1 VAGGKSL
8 SFGRH
13 SGQTGGMSSSKK
25 DPSPEAQ
32 DATDEHGAPED
43 VRAKF
48 REALEKKHGTGGVNG
63 NPHAQGGSMAPHTND
78 KVTRQFRRK
87 SGG

>member
-1 VAGGKSL
+1 
-8 SFGRH
+8 
-13 SGQTGGMSSSKK
+13 MSSSEK
-25 DPSPEAQ
+25 DTAAASDQALPN
-32 DATDEHGAPED
+32 DATEAAED
-43 VRAKF
+43 DVKAKF
-48 REALEKKHGTGGVNG
+48 RAALEKKHGGGAVNG

>member
-1 VAGGKSL
+1 
-8 SFGRH
+8 
-13 SGQTGGMSSSKK
+13 MSSSEK
-25 DPSPEAQ
+25 DTSAASDPAAADQP
-32 DATDEHGAPED
+32 DD
-43 VRAKF
+43 VKAKF
-48 REALEKKHGTGGVNG
+48 RAALEKKHGGGAVNG

>member
-1 VAGGKSL
+1 
-8 SFGRH
+8 
-13 SGQTGGMSSSKK
+13 MSSSEN
-25 DPSPEAQ
+25 DTTAASDQPA
-32 DATDEHGAPED
+32 ED
-43 VRAKF
+43 DVKAKF
-48 REALEKKHGTGGVNG
+48 RAALDKKHGGGAVNG

>member
-1 VAGGKSL
+1 
-8 SFGRH
+8 
-13 SGQTGGMSSSKK
+13 MS
-25 DPSPEAQ
+25 PSEKPQ
-32 DATDEHGAPED
+32 DARAEEAPAEDD

-48 REALEKKHGTGGVNG
+48 RAALEKKHGAGAVNG
-63 NPHAQGGSMAPHTND
+63 NPHAQGGSMAPHSND

>member
-1 VAGGKSL
+1 MSASDKNDTVPHSPDSADADETAGAG
-8 SFGRH
+8 
-13 SGQTGGMSSSKK
+13 
-25 DPSPEAQ
+25 
-32 DATDEHGAPED
+32 ED

-48 REALEKKHGTGGVNG
+48 RAALDKKHGGGAVNG

>member
-1 VAGGKSL
+1 
-8 SFGRH
+8 
-13 SGQTGGMSSSKK
+13 MSSSEK
-25 DPSPEAQ
+25 DAPTEPESPEQ
-32 DATDEHGAPED
+32 DD
-43 VRAKF
+43 VKAKF
-48 REALEKKHGTGGVNG
+48 RAALEKKHGTGAVNG

>member
-1 VAGGKSL
+1 
-8 SFGRH
+8 
-13 SGQTGGMSSSKK
+13 MSSSEK
-25 DPSPEAQ
+25 DTNPEAPEAHE
-32 DATDEHGAPED
+32 DHGADHGADDD

-48 REALEKKHGTGGVNG
+48 KAALDKKHGPGGVNG

>member
-1 VAGGKSL
+1 
-8 SFGRH
+8 
-13 SGQTGGMSSSKK
+13 MSSSEK
-25 DPSPEAQ
+25 DTAAETGPEVEPAE
-32 DATDEHGAPED
+32 DD

-48 REALEKKHGTGGVNG
+48 RAALDKKHGAGGVNG
-63 NPHAQGGSMAPHTND
+63 NPHAQGGSMAPHSND